1 MFIACVYLPRTSEI
15 ERRYTIPPANNYGPT
30 TPAPPPKKPRQ
41 RSNSARP
48 VAGPSTKPPFKQAA
62 SKKPVSKAIE
72 LEDEDEEVVFVESPS
87 SKKRKNSEEP
97 EQDGGKGKGAKKAP
111 VRAKANANGATKAAP
126 AKGKAR
132 ADAPAIPNGA
142 SGDAMDVDK
151 DDVLEVDEDEPP
163 DPPVQRVPRGVARPL
178 KAKGGVTAAAAAR
191 QAKVEERLNREVEHL
206 RAQLEQSR
214 ESAKEV
220 AAQRDKLAS
229 QLEEVFRVRQTEA
242 EQALAD
248 YKAHFDESMKR
259 KESLI
264 QELTSRLTSLQ
275 SPSKASKSDQSYTL
289 HFLTREAA
297 EEEKRAL
304 KEENARLLETVK
316 QRDAWLAGKDQQM
329 NALRD
334 EAKTLRMELDAEIE
348 RSKHLLTHAQ
358 HAPGPAFSGPSRR
371 TDQEVKNAPVI
382 RIYEDMTNVLITS
395 VKMERSPEFPEIEE
409 EYASCIYTYIN
420 EDIKFC
426 KKPSATLN
434 FTLRNNFEKPV
445 DHPPGQPLTR
455 EQLLQKVRYQPRD
468 LDKENPDIVG
478 RLGFFKEPFMFSR
491 DQMAVFLKTLTETV
505 AGVFEVDENGEPPS
519 SQVEIT
525 VVE

>member
-1 MFIACVYLPRTSEI
+1 M
-15 ERRYTIPPANNYGPT
+15 
-30 TPAPPPKKPRQ
+30 
-41 RSNSARP
+41 
-48 VAGPSTKPPFKQAA
+48 
-62 SKKPVSKAIE
+62 
-72 LEDEDEEVVFVESPS
+72 
-87 SKKRKNSEEP
+87 KRKFSSISHVRLP
-97 EQDGGKGKGAKKAP
+97 DIGA
-111 VRAKANANGATKAAP
+111 G
-126 AKGKAR
+126 
-132 ADAPAIPNGA
+132 
-142 SGDAMDVDK
+142 
-151 DDVLEVDEDEPP
+151 
-163 DPPVQRVPRGVARPL
+163 
-178 KAKGGVTAAAAAR
+178 
-191 QAKVEERLNREVEHL
+191 
-206 RAQLEQSR
+206 
-214 ESAKEV
+214 
-220 AAQRDKLAS
+220 
-229 QLEEVFRVRQTEA
+229 
-242 EQALAD
+242 
-248 YKAHFDESMKR
+248 

-304 KEENARLLETVK
+304 KEENVRLLETIK

-334 EAKTLRMELDAEIE
+334 EGGCNQSFPCPSPDSESAPAKTLRMELDAEIE

-426 KKPSATLN
+426 KNLLPVHDGPILTLFLPSLPTALN